1 MASVTGGHECPPVP
15 SRRLHTYSGGIRR
28 RLDLAASLI
37 GRPEVIFLDE
47 PTTGLDPATRE
58 DVWTTIRGLTYVA
71 ALKALR
77 REIAIPRQPVGA
89 GSR

>member
-1 MASVTGGHECPPVP
+1 
-15 SRRLHTYSGGIRR
+15 
-28 RLDLAASLI
+28 LD
-37 GRPEVIFLDE
+37 D

-77 REIAIPRQPVGA
+77 SEIAIPRQPVGA